1 MSKTYIQPTL
11 KQKFAAYCKEIKE
24 EIMFMWVRHLLF
36 VMTMAVILTLFA
48 IYVPYR

>member
-1 MSKTYIQPTL
+1 MARAHTAPTL
-11 KQKFAAYCKEIKE
+11 KQKFVAYCKEIKD

-48 IYVPYR
+48 IYVPIR